1 MGFLS
6 GLFSIDTL
14 ISWLQR
20 FIVLFTAITVHEYA
34 HGFVAYKLGD
44 PTAKRAGRLT
54 LNPLSH
60 LDPIGA
66 ICMVLVGFGWAK
78 PVPINPF
85 YFRNRKRDTALVS
98 LAGPAANIVLAFLS
112 TIIYVPL
119 AVLYIRTGYNPVLG
133 FVVGTLQS
141 LVSLNIGFAVFNM
154 IPFPPLDGSKILG
167 AILPNNAYMTLLR
180 YERIGFP
187 ILIVLSVTG
196 ILGSILNVIIVPVY
210 NLWSAFANFLLN
222 LVLGLTGGF

>member
-1 MGFLS
+1 MLFRFLN
-6 GLFSIDTL
+6 FDL
-14 ISWLQR
+14 IEMVQR
-20 FIVLFTAITVHEYA
+20 FIVLFTAITVHEFA

-44 PTAKRAGRLT
+44 PTAKNSGRLT
-54 LNPLSH
+54 LNPISH

-66 ICMVLVGFGWAK
+66 LCMVLCGFGWAK

-98 LAGPAANIVLAFLS
+98 LAGPAANILLAFLS

-119 AVLYIRTGYNPVLG
+119 VVVMLFYVPNNPVLS
-133 FVVGTLQS
+133 FVAGTLIN
-141 LVSLNIGFAVFNM
+141 LVYLNIGFAVFNL

-167 AILPNNAYMTLLR
+167 AFLPSDAYMTLLQ

-187 ILIVLSVTG
+187 ILILLSVSG
-196 ILGSILNVIIVPVY
+196 LLGRILGFVIQPVFNLWGSFAGFLLENVIRFMGV
-210 NLWSAFANFLLN
+210 S
-222 LVLGLTGGF
+222 